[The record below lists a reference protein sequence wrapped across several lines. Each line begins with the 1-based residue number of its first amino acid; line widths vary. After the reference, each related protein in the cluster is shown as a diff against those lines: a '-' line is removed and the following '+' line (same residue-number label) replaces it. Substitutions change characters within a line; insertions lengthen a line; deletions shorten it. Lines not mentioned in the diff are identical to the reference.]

1 MNCART
7 REHLLE
13 LIDGRLATET
23 AAEVRKHL
31 GECQACRNEFE
42 TLSRTLHALDSLP
55 EVGPSGQLRANV
67 MASIE
72 AEKRALRAGKW
83 QPAPRLPRPIR
94 LPWRIGLQALAA
106 CVLLAFGYLAG
117 SHRVSTQAGPANDA
131 TALQLADLK
140 SRMDSMGQ
148 LVGYTLLQQQ
158 KGSANDRLEGVLTS
172 ATLQR
177 PVGNVIDDLV
187 STLVLDPSANCRLN
201 AVEALYA
208 HADSEVVRT
217 AIRVSL
223 PREQSPLVQLAM
235 IDFLAAV
242 RDRDAAPAFQ
252 KLSTNAL
259 ADPSV
264 RVAAGRALTQL

>member
-1 MNCART
+1 MNCAQIC
-7 REHLLE
+7 EHLPNLV
-13 LIDGRLATET
+13 GRLASGT
-23 AAEVRKHL
+23 ADEVRRHL
-31 GECQACRNEFE
+31 EGCQACRHEYE
-42 TLSRTLHALDSLP
+42 TLNVTLQTLDAPP
-55 EVGPSGQLRANV
+55 EAGPSDRLRTNV
-67 MASIE
+67 LALIE
-72 AEKRALRAGKW
+72 AEKRALRAGIRR
-83 QPAPRLPRPIR
+83 PAPRSARSLR
-94 LPWRIGLQALAA
+94 LLWRTGLQALAA
-106 CVLLAFGYLAG
+106 CALLSFGYLAG
-117 SHRVSTQAGPANDA
+117 SHRAPSQPGPAADA
-131 TALQLADLK
+131 TALQLAEL
-140 SRMDSMGQ
+140 RGRLDSMGL

-158 KGSANDRLEGVLTS
+158 KSSANDRLESVLAS

-177 PVGNVIDDLV
+177 PVGNVIDSLV
-187 STLVLDPSANCRLN
+187 STLVLDPSANCRLT

-208 HADSEVVRT
+208 HADSDVVRT

-252 KLSTNAL
+252 KLSASAL